1 MWFATIKSILLSVCL
16 CFCLYFAYSLISSGG
31 GNWGW
36 FVFIA
41 LMIVSEFPS
50 AEIISKNV
58 SKKS

>member
-1 MWFATIKSILLSVCL
+1 MWFAFFKSFCLSVCL

-31 GNWGW
+31 GDWGW

-41 LMIVSEFPS
+41 FLIVGEFPS
-50 AEIISKNV
+50 AEIISRNV